1 MTRCRQPLTL
11 TSIAAV
17 AALSLLATGC
27 GSGGS
32 AGVAS
37 VASSTTT
44 ATPTLSGPLAYTHCM
59 RVHGVPSF
67 PEPDSSGGIP
77 KSHVIAAR
85 EANPS
90 RFDAANNAC
99 SHLVPNGLGPPPT
112 QITAADQ
119 ADYLKAAACMRRH
132 GFPNFPDPTFPNNSV
147 RFNVPSTINKNSPL
161 AVRAVTKCRKLIPG
175 GLPYSGTDGS

>member
-1 MTRCRQPLTL
+1 MRRRRPLTL
-11 TSIAAV
+11 ASIAAV
-17 AALSLLATGC
+17 AALWLLAAGC
-27 GSGGS
+27 GNGGS

-44 ATPTLSGPLAYTHCM
+44 ATPTVSGPLAYTHCM
-59 RVHGVPSF
+59 RAHGVPSF

-77 KSHVIAAR
+77 KSQVISAR

-90 RFDAANNAC
+90 RFDAADNAC
-99 SHLVPNGLGPPPT
+99 SHLVPNGLGPPPP

-119 ADYLKAAACMRRH
+119 ADYLKAAACMRHH
-132 GFPNFPDPTFPNNSV
+132 GFPNFPDPTFPNNGV
-147 RFNVPSTINKNSPL
+147 RFNVPSTINQNSPL
-161 AVRAVTKCRKLIPG
+161 AVRAVTTCRKLIPA